1 MFGIIDADLLG
12 NGTRHPNLVLLKLA
26 GYFKDNNLPYKFIFR
41 EVDTNNPT
49 QFEYIYIS
57 KVFTF
62 TKEPDFLAL
71 IDPLR
76 VKKGGTGYYAEE
88 DNLTLFNQLRDA
100 DMHSLENDPN
110 LPGFNMATQM
120 PDYDLYNEYIE
131 QCILKG
137 KKPQHYKDYLHYS
150 IGFLTRGC
158 IRKCPFCVNKS
169 INQVYN
175 YSQLSDFVD
184 PKRRHIYLWDDNFLA
199 SKDWKQLLLELQ
211 ATNKPFQFRQGLDIR
226 LVNEEKA
233 EMLAKSKYH
242 GDFIFA
248 FDQIKDKELI
258 VKKLKIWKQH
268 TKKTTKLYLF
278 CGYEISDDHTLIND
292 ILHLF
297 ERIEVLMSFGCLG
310 YVMRHEDYRNHPLK
324 NIYVQIA
331 RWCNQPQFYKKMSF
345 KEFIERNQFW
355 VKTDNKCM
363 SLKTYEDFLS
373 NFHEYAPKLNH
384 YFNLKYDTT
393 INPTLWETM

>member
-1 MFGIIDADLLG
+1 MFGIIDADLLD

-26 GYFKDNNLPYKFIFR
+26 GFFKENNLPYRFIHTQN
-41 EVDTNNPT
+41 DINNISS
-49 QFEYIYIS
+49 FDFIYIS

-62 TKEPDFLAL
+62 TKEPDFVSD
-71 IDPLR
+71 IDPNLI
-76 VKKGGTGYYAEE
+76 KKGGTGYYAEE
-88 DNLTLFNQLRDA
+88 DNLPIFSKLREL
-100 DMHSLENDPN
+100 DMHLLENDPN
-110 LPGFNMATQM
+110 LPGFNMACQM
-120 PDYDLYNEYIE
+120 PDYTLYDEFIE
-131 QCILKG
+131 LSISKG
-137 KKPQHYKDYLHYS
+137 KNPKHYKDYLHYS

-158 IRKCPFCVNKS
+158 IRKCPFCVNKT

-175 YSQLSDFVD
+175 YSRLLDFVN
-184 PKRRHIYLWDDNFLA
+184 PQRPYIYLWDDNFLA
-199 SKDWKQLLLELQ
+199 SKDWKSLLLELQ

-258 VKKLKIWKQH
+258 IKKLEIWKRH

-278 CGYEISDDHTLIND
+278 CGYEISDDNSLIND

-297 ERIEVLMSFGCLG
+297 ERIEILMSFGCLG
-310 YVMRHEDYRNHPLK
+310 YVMRHEDYKNHPLN

-331 RWCNQPQFYKKMSF
+331 RWCNQPQFFKKMSF

-363 SLKTYEDFLS
+363 SLKTYEIFLS
-373 NFHEYAPKLNH
+373 NFPEFAPRLNH
-384 YFNLKYDTT
+384 YFNLKYENIINSNLWST
-393 INPTLWETM
+393 I